1 CSSCAVSGPAW
12 SCRALNDATRGVEEG
27 DSGVASATV
36 NTVQQ
41 IGASIGIA
49 VLNTIAAA
57 ATAGHLAAHG
67 TTPDVA
73 RRAAA
78 EGFGAA
84 GIILAGAL
92 VVAFLMNTPRPESR
106 PADDD
111 AEAPEPLL
119 AHR

>member
-1 CSSCAVSGPAW
+1 M
-12 SCRALNDATRGVEEG
+12 
-27 DSGVASATV
+27 ASATV

-67 TTPDVA
+67 TTPDA
-73 RRAAA
+73 AGRAAV
-78 EGFGAA
+78 EGFAEAGAWAA

>member
-1 CSSCAVSGPAW
+1 M
-12 SCRALNDATRGVEEG
+12 
-27 DSGVASATV
+27 ASATV

-73 RRAAA
+73 RRAAV
-78 EGFGAA
+78 EGFAEAGTWAA

>member
-1 CSSCAVSGPAW
+1 M
-12 SCRALNDATRGVEEG
+12 
-27 DSGVASATV
+27 ASATV

-73 RRAAA
+73 RRAAV
-78 EGFGAA
+78 EGFAEAGAWAA